1 MRKRKALDMKL
12 ELILAGMLIVAATTR
27 AQPEQWL
34 EYHTSDDGRVFHRLD
49 LTTNP
54 PPGVALPKL
63 NAPPF
68 FVRWKTPMDPA
79 GGRWLCFDRTRK
91 SGLYD
96 LLFIDS
102 TGNGRLD
109 DKKPVLARLE
119 SSGALFPATPV
130 IFKSADGPITYHL
143 VFRFYQFGNNQTEL
157 LMASGGWYEGT
168 VNFGGVKK
176 HVTLIDGNGNGTFN
190 DMAPD
195 PYDSDR
201 VQIDGDKAGERFL
214 GKMLEVN
221 GKFFN
226 VEVARDGSF
235 LKVQPAENV
244 VLGPVRVPANISEF
258 IAFGPNGYFVREPT
272 NGEFTLPAGQYR
284 MFRWTI
290 NRKDQNGAAW
300 TLSGHNFPKTATF
313 EVAADK
319 PAALDIGEPVKAVL
333 KANEQANR
341 QVTFSLSFVGHQQES
356 IEMLRGNQRPAGPKL
371 TLANADGS
379 LCGTSTFEFG

>member
-1 MRKRKALDMKL
+1 MRKQKALVMKL
-12 ELILAGMLIVAATTR
+12 KLILAGLLTAATAW

-34 EYHTSDDGRVFHRLD
+34 EYHTSNDGRVFHQLD

-63 NAPPF
+63 NAQPY
-68 FVRWKTPMDPA
+68 FVRWKTPMDPT
-79 GGRWLCFDRTRK
+79 GGRWLCFDRTHK
-91 SGLYD
+91 SGPYD
-96 LLFIDS
+96 RLFIDS

-109 DKKPVLARLE
+109 DKKPVLGALD
-119 SSGALFPATPV
+119 SSEALFPATPV

-143 VFRFYQFGNNQTEL
+143 VFRFYQFDNNETEL

-190 DMAPD
+190 DITAD
-195 PYDSDR
+195 PYESDR
-201 VQIDGDKAGERFL
+201 VQIDGDKVSERFL
-214 GKMLEVN
+214 GKMLEVD

-235 LKVQPAENV
+235 IKAQPAENV
-244 VLGPVRVPANISEF
+244 VLAPVSVPTNISEF
-258 IAFGPNGYFVREPT
+258 IAFGPNGYFVRQPA

-284 MFRWTI
+284 MFHWTI
-290 NRKDQNGAAW
+290 NSKDNGAEW
-300 TLSGHNFPKTATF
+300 TLSGHNFPATATF
-313 EVAADK
+313 EAAAGK

-333 KANEQANR
+333 KADEQADR
-341 QVTFSLSFVGHQQES
+341 QITFRLNFVGHQQEA
-356 IEMLRGNQRPAGPKL
+356 IEMLRANQRPAGPKL
-371 TLANADGS
+371 TLANANGS
-379 LCGTSTFEFG
+379 ICGAATFEFG